1 MRAGIV
7 QHTACLCAASLAL
20 CAETRAGNG
29 EPPFWAVTG
38 VAANDTL
45 NMREAPNSNS
55 PIVARLAPNARGL
68 MALGCMQLSKDFNA
82 WLKMTQEERD
92 SAKREWCK
100 VWFKGVKG
108 WVAGRYLK
116 PDVPAQ

>member
-1 MRAGIV
+1 MHAII

-20 CAETRAGNG
+20 GMDARAGG

-45 NMREAPNSNS
+45 SMREAPNSTS
-55 PIVARLAPNARGL
+55 PIVARIDPNARGL
-68 MALGCMQLSKDFNA
+68 MALGCLQLSKDFNA
-82 WLKMTQEERD
+82 WLKMTQAERD
-92 SAKREWCK
+92 NAKREWCR
-100 VWFKGVKG
+100 VWFKGAKG